1 MTTKEILAEK
11 GYTLPDGF
19 AVGAAKA
26 NVNPPLGISLAGHGV
41 ENAKSRLSTENWDE
55 LNLCC
60 TALSD
65 GEDTALLFTL
75 DCSCIA
81 EHIAAPMLKL
91 LEENFGI
98 PTKNVILQAT
108 HTHAGPVVYSR
119 HEVFKKAGEYL
130 DTVVH
135 PALLRVTEEALK
147 DLAPAELFIGKGK
160 TENLNYV
167 RRYLSRVD
175 GSFLGNWPEKGQDKA
190 RIMHESEPDEQMQM
204 IRFVREGKK
213 DVILIN
219 WQCHPTSSGGSKKTN
234 TSADW
239 PGILRNTVGEAEN
252 AHVVFH
258 QGAAGNL
265 IPYSA
270 IEGEVGYPGDAF
282 REHGAL
288 ISKVALDILKN
299 EMTPAETGKLAIT
312 KEQFPMKRKEG
323 RDVTI
328 PLSVIGM
335 GDIAFAT
342 TPNESFCQ
350 NGKQV
355 KEGSPFKMTF
365 FCELTNGDGGY
376 VPAEECFVNGGYEV
390 KICPFGKGS
399 GERIA
404 GELLYMLHGNYQ
416 KN

>member
-1 MTTKEILAEK
+1 MYKFTIPET
-11 GYTLPDGF
+11 F
-19 AVGAAKA
+19 AVGSARAE
-26 NVNPPLGISLAGHGV
+26 VNPPLGTSLAGHGV
-41 ENAKSRLSTENWDE
+41 ENAKTRLSTENWDE
-55 LNLCC
+55 LMLCC

-65 GEDTALLFTL
+65 GEDVALLFTL

-81 EHIAAPMLKL
+81 EHLAAAMLKL

-108 HTHAGPVVYSR
+108 HTHAGPVMYSR
-119 HEVFKKAGEYL
+119 YEDFKKVGEYL
-130 DTVVH
+130 DTIFH

-147 DLAPAELFIGKGK
+147 DLTPARLFIGKGK
-160 TENLNYV
+160 TQDLNFV
-167 RRYLSRVD
+167 RRYVSRVD
-175 GSFLGNWPEKGQDKA
+175 GSFLGNWPEKGQNATK
-190 RIMHESEPDEQMQM
+190 IMHESLPDEEMQV
-204 IRFVREGKK
+204 IRFERDGKK
-213 DVILIN
+213 DVILVN

-234 TSADW
+234 TSSDW
-239 PGILRNTVGEAEN
+239 PGILRKSIGEAED
-252 AHVVFH
+252 ALCVFH

-270 IEGEVGYPGDAF
+270 IEGENNFGGDAF
-282 REHGAL
+282 REHGKL
-288 ISKVALDILKN
+288 ISEVALDILKN
-299 EMTPAETGKLAIT
+299 KMEPARTGKLMIT
-312 KEQFPMKRKEG
+312 KEQFPMKRKNG

-328 PLSVIGM
+328 PLTVIGA

-404 GELLYMLHGNYQ
+404 GELIYMLQGNYIEESTQEEQ
-416 KN
+416 K